1 MDYIVKDLRGNLVA
15 VDTIDWTMKW
25 HGKGSRSMLNATK
38 VIEHPAYPKCCSL
51 SVSTL
56 SVSEIGSGTIVQSKG
71 VVKVLMEH
79 DGWAT
84 GVWVKIVGLVK
95 AEAE

>member
-1 MDYIVKDLRGNLVA
+1 MDDIMNDLRGNLGA
-15 VDTIDWTMKW
+15 VDTIDGTMKW

-56 SVSEIGSGTIVQSKG
+56 SESETGSGTIDQSEG
-71 VVKVLMEH
+71 AVKVLMEH
-79 DGWAT
+79 KG
-84 GVWVKIVGLVK
+84 
-95 AEAE
+95 